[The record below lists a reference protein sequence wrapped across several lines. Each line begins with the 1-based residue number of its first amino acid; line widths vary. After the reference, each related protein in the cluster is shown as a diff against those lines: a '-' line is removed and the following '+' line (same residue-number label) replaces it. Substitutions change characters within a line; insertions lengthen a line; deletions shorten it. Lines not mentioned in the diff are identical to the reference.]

1 MQLSY
6 RDLRFVWIFFV
17 ATTLQFAS
25 PSWLLGIW
33 KIPCWRWEIQHGN
46 VALVPL
52 LLYHLCS
59 ICLRA
64 VCCLQLVAAWWPCSF
79 GHAACWRMCRST
91 LCPAEPG
98 TVRQKR
104 MEDKND
110 PKTLCEALWVAQ
122 EEGSY
127 RWIVT
132 WKEASSSACSNPWEK
147 WICSLLWRL
156 YLILYFHSFMVV

>member
-52 LLYHLCS
+52 LLYHLCN

-98 TVRQKR
+98 TVWGRRGWKTKLIQKLSV
-104 MEDKND
+104 K
-110 PKTLCEALWVAQ
+110 PCELLRRKVPIDESWPGRRLLHLLVVILGRNGSAHSC
-122 EEGSY
+122 EGY
-127 RWIVT
+127 V
-132 WKEASSSACSNPWEK
+132 
-147 WICSLLWRL
+147 
-156 YLILYFHSFMVV
+156 